1 MLTSFS
7 PESTGFRFHGVY
19 GHLSVSTKVAERIA
33 DGFLESRSIAVDVRA
48 QSKSSVYNTMLFSK
62 RRFWAF
68 HVAGVLCL
76 SLLRKVKPILDI
88 VCPETRVQ
96 LIYKHALHV
105 KPLLRSLLLS
115 FLHSTR
121 LA

>member
-33 DGFLESRSIAVDVRA
+33 DG
-48 QSKSSVYNTMLFSK
+48 
-62 RRFWAF
+62 FWAF